1 MEGLSESESGFWV
14 SLCSNIPQKDE
25 ENSFQVEGWALG
37 CRHQVALAS
46 QLRQLQQASQVP
58 RASQL
63 DSQLLVTSPQNGI
76 TSLSPLGIRP
86 AAGKLGQE
94 LLGEE
99 DMNEANE
106 EERDVERK

>member
-1 MEGLSESESGFWV
+1 M
-14 SLCSNIPQKDE
+14 
-25 ENSFQVEGWALG
+25 
-37 CRHQVALAS
+37 
-46 QLRQLQQASQVP
+46 P

-63 DSQLLVTSPQNGI
+63 DSQLLVASPQNGI

-94 LLGEE
+94 LLGGEE